1 MSILHTFL
9 MNCNG
14 SYLDGIIGAR
24 TEISIACIQR
34 GVKNTSKI
42 EFSRVFVLPQDMKSC
57 KRQRAKN
64 ILSVTSGFARFNF
77 EHI

>member
-1 MSILHTFL
+1 

-14 SYLDGIIGAR
+14 SYWDGIIGAR

-57 KRQRAKN
+57 KCQRAQQKVFY
-64 ILSVTSGFARFNF
+64 LLLAATPLEASRGT
-77 EHI
+77 